1 MAKTKTEPRTAE
13 MAPTDI
19 QRPSRARTERR
30 SAELQ
35 QVLRSLDVLL
45 DRQAFMQ
52 MAGLQFDGRR
62 DLYQIFGYDRIIT
75 AHQYRE
81 VYLRGGVAKQIVEAF
96 PKATWRGG
104 VEVYEDE
111 DASVSTPF
119 EQAFEVLEKKHH
131 IFNTLLSADILA
143 GLSTYSVILIGAP
156 GNLQE
161 ELPKGNPDS
170 LLYLAPFWG
179 GGGPGDQSRSTSMRT
194 QASDTDVT
202 IESFEVDPSQPRF
215 GEPLTYRIRRTD
227 ISSPMLAREVHWS
240 RVVHICEGA
249 LDSSVYG
256 TPTLE
261 SIWNLLMD
269 LEKVTGGGSESY
281 FQRAKHALHLN
292 IDKDTAFSPDDLT
305 ALKTK
310 LDEFQHNITTAL
322 PTRGVDVKMLEA
334 AVANFSP
341 AVDSIIKQI
350 AGSKGIPQRILT
362 GSEMGTLASEQDA
375 ANFDSRVQDRRTG
388 YAGPMIARRL
398 IDRLIDYGYL
408 PTPKQYDIGWP
419 VEENMDEAG
428 RAAFA
433 EQLAKVNQTFG
444 ALVFTQDEIREKAF
458 DLEPLPEMTS
468 SEQLSEPEKA
478 VLADKLTLANK
489 QQGVTVFTDDEIR
502 KIAYDFE
509 PLPEGE
515 KVAIGAPERITVTA
529 PPPIGEEGTPMP
541 QAQEG
546 QPKPVAKPAV
556 PAPTL
561 QAAELHTLLR
571 DLETAIEQKDLAAV
585 GRLLEL
591 DDSMNV
597 EKALAYLGHGIPV
610 MLRPD
615 SPLVV
620 WVNNRAAAGALVH
633 DTYESLKAA
642 WDAEQDK
649 GINPSG

>member
-131 IFNTLLSADILA
+131 IFNTLLNADILA

-240 RVVHICEGA
+240 RVIHICEGA

-261 SIWNLLMD
+261 SVWNLLMD

-334 AVANFSP
+334 AVANFSQ

-350 AGSKGIPQRILT
+350 AGSRGIPMRILT

-388 YAGPMIARRL
+388 YAGPMIARKL

-419 VEENMDEAG
+419 VEENLDEIG
-428 RAAFA
+428 RAD
-433 EQLAKVNQTFG
+433 LALKMVQVNQAQG
-444 ALVFTQDEIREKAF
+444 DPVFTEDEIREKSF
-458 DLEPLPEMTS
+458 DLEPLDETVPS
-468 SEQLSEPEKA
+468 
-478 VLADKLTLANK
+478 DKLTELMKATIAEKLAMTNK
-489 QQGVTVFTDDEIR
+489 AMGLTVFTDDEIR
-502 KIAYDFE
+502 DITYGYS
-509 PLPEGE
+509 PLSDAE
-515 KVAIGAPERITVTA
+515 KVPIGAPERISVTQ
-529 PPPIGEEGTPMP
+529 PPELGADGQPVP
-541 QAQEG
+541 QAG
-546 QPKPVAKPAV
+546 QPKPVVAAKPV
-556 PAPTL
+556 PAL
-561 QAAELHTLLR
+561 KAAEQLHTLLR

-620 WVNNRAAAGALVH
+620 WVNARDKAGVLVT